1 MDVTSAQWTGST
13 LLRLLVWAKT
23 PPLPLSLG
31 QKHPEHNLEM
41 KLQDRRAR
49 RSSLHLGDYCQNAL
63 PANIPSK
70 AGLSDSFKSRKAK
83 ALTLLF
89 FHPRGIWEGCFPS
102 IPTREIPPL
111 IPLGC
116 ITGGSRDTNRER
128 IPFTAERGWRND
140 PLLPGIQGKEERE
153 ALERGPKR
161 RG

>member
-1 MDVTSAQWTGST
+1 MQQETVLWTLIVMDVTSARWTGST
-13 LLRLLVWAKT
+13 LLRLLVRAKT

-41 KLQDRRAR
+41 KLQDRRAH

-89 FHPRGIWEGCFPS
+89 FHPREAFGKDVSPAF
-102 IPTREIPPL
+102 L
-111 IPLGC
+111 
-116 ITGGSRDTNRER
+116 RER
-128 IPFTAERGWRND
+128 SHHLFLWDAS
-140 PLLPGIQGKEERE
+140 
-153 ALERGPKR
+153 
-161 RG
+161 